1 MSLLFAVLNTSETF
15 WFVQNIKNLESLYR
29 YLARLALKSLEPS
42 HGVLQ
47 LLKKNFYSVLILH
60 LLKSLFSVFR
70 GFQALCIFFVLVNDL
85 YIGDPLEAN
94 KTQEIC
100 IFQQDSAHEHTE

>member
-1 MSLLFAVLNTSETF
+1 MIIATCVPGTSNTRFIGTIEFHKVSF
-15 WFVQNIKNLESLYR
+15 
-29 YLARLALKSLEPS
+29 LKSLEPS

-60 LLKSLFSVFR
+60 LLKSLISVFHV
-70 GFQALCIFFVLVNDL
+70 FEALSISLFFVLVNNL
-85 YIGDPLEAN
+85 YVGDPLEAN

-100 IFQQDSAHEHTE
+100 IFQ